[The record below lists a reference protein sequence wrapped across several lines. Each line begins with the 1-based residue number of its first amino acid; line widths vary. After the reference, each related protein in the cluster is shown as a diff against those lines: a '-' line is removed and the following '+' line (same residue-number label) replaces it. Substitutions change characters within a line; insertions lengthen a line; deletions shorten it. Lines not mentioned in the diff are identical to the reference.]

1 VTKDQFITKTIE
13 QARKK
18 WGLDSQW
25 VFTWEYKELGGPGN
39 AQIDPVYFTEKHAL
53 ISIDPET
60 ENRDRLRRDIYHEL
74 GHAVVYNVWLGA
86 SDWADHMI
94 KGKRARA
101 IWDEMVNSSENVT
114 IDHIVCQ
121 IFKI

>member
-1 VTKDQFITKTIE
+1 MNKDQFITKTIE

-25 VFTWEYKELGGPGN
+25 VFTWEYKDLGGPGC
-39 AQIDPVYFTEKHAL
+39 ATIEPDYFTEKHAL
-53 ISIDPET
+53 VSVDPQT
-60 ENRDRLRRDIYHEL
+60 EDRARLRRDLFHEL
-74 GHAVVYNVWLGA
+74 GHAVIYNVWRGA
-86 SDWADHMI
+86 SDWADHTIKSKKARDIWNEMI
-94 KGKRARA
+94 
-101 IWDEMVNSSENVT
+101 NTNENVV